1 MCAWYPGCVHGY
13 VYLISLVLGINQVF
27 PGAQPK
33 CVVLYIFNT
42 APTHTLLHNSV
53 DHQLNC
59 PLVCLLCHCVE
70 LLLASTLFFSRYT
83 LQFERFK
90 LPRLGSI
97 TNQHYHVLPLIG
109 SFHIMFFCV
118 CVYTCTLYSLSYFV
132 LPCIITKSCAKYYYR
147 DKKVMHQSD
156 NTEMYLS
163 VFKYWRWLCGN
174 IKFYARRDRGAGGGS
189 PLQKGV

>member
-1 MCAWYPGCVHGY
+1 MLTVPSVLCPNSFIIILWYCPMCTWYPGCVHGY
-13 VYLISLVLGINQVF
+13 VYLISLVLGNQVF

-33 CVVLYIFNT
+33 CIILYMFNT

-70 LLLASTLFFSRYT
+70 LLPASTFFSRYT

-97 TNQHYHVLPLIG
+97 TKGNSIG
-109 SFHIMFFCV
+109 DQ
-118 CVYTCTLYSLSYFV
+118 LSY
-132 LPCIITKSCAKYYYR
+132 A
-147 DKKVMHQSD
+147 
-156 NTEMYLS
+156 
-163 VFKYWRWLCGN
+163 
-174 IKFYARRDRGAGGGS
+174 AGY
-189 PLQKGV
+189 V

>member
-1 MCAWYPGCVHGY
+1 MSNFCLPVPFFFQ
-13 VYLISLVLGINQVF
+13 VLSSLNDSIN
-27 PGAQPK
+27 
-33 CVVLYIFNT
+33 Y
-42 APTHTLLHNSV
+42 
-53 DHQLNC
+53 
-59 PLVCLLCHCVE
+59 
-70 LLLASTLFFSRYT
+70 
-83 LQFERFK
+83 K

-109 SFHIMFFCV
+109 SFHIMFFV
-118 CVYTCTLYSLSYFV
+118 CAYTCTLYSLSYFV

-147 DKKVMHQSD
+147 DKKVMYQSD

-163 VFKYWRWLCGN
+163 VFKYWQWLCGN